1 MILYDKVTNL
11 LQTLVY
17 YSEKKKQSVIQSVS
31 EISVPAGIDQTL
43 SKLCDLFDGE
53 V

>member
-1 MILYDKVTNL
+1 MIKL
-11 LQTLVY
+11 LIFSKHWFTILK
-17 YSEKKKQSVIQSVS
+17 KKKQSVIQSVS